1 MKKYFARIIVIVL
14 TCCFSAFV
22 MTSCGPRVQK
32 PDDAF
37 DLVKK
42 ERMLSQDS
50 SYVSEEIIQASLK
63 TQLVKKVET
72 VDEWTKFK
80 LETEKQIRLN
90 GVKIQKIKDKSN
102 LKASQRRKL
111 ADLESENNK
120 LKSSLEEYPE
130 AVKAK
135 WEAYKSSMH
144 HNANTI
150 GMELSVLEPN
160 QGK

>member
-1 MKKYFARIIVIVL
+1 MKKYFSRIIVIVL

-63 TQLVKKVET
+63 TEQVKKIEV
-72 VDEWTKFK
+72 VDEWTKFR
-80 LETEKQIRLN
+80 LETEKKIKLN
-90 GVKIQKIKDKSN
+90 DIKIQKIKGSAD
-102 LKASQRRKL
+102 LKASQRRRL
-111 ADLESENNK
+111 ASLETDNNN
-120 LKSSLEEYPE
+120 LKSRLEEYP
-130 AVKAK
+130 ADLKAK
-135 WEAYKSSMH
+135 WEAYKTSMSH
-144 HNANTI
+144 STKEIGNELNALQAI
-150 GMELSVLEPN
+150 
-160 QGK
+160 QKR